1 MRYFRGV
8 PAYMN
13 TTISLFILAAT
24 VLVSLAAFNDG
35 RLFERLLFDPY
46 RVRMHREWHRSITHA
61 LVHADLPH
69 LVVNMFVLHA
79 FGANVEYLFGRLS
92 PLPVWL
98 TFGGLYL
105 GGALVGAMPAYFKH
119 GSRPGYRSVG
129 ASGAVS
135 AVTFAVILLL
145 PMAPLRI
152 LFLPVDLPAVVF
164 GVLYLAY
171 SWAMDRRGGDGVA
184 HDAHL
189 HGALFGIAYTAL
201 LEPQALFHFG
211 SLQNMLVP

>member
-1 MRYFRGV
+1 
-8 PAYMN
+8 MN
-13 TTISLFILAAT
+13 TSISLLILAAT
-24 VLVSLAAFNDG
+24 VLASLAAFSDG

-46 RVRMHREWHRSITHA
+46 RVRVHKEWYRSLTHA

-69 LVVNMFVLHA
+69 LAVNMFVLHA
-79 FGANVEYLFGRLS
+79 FGANVEFLFERLS

-105 GGALVGAMPAYFKH
+105 GGAFVGAMPAYFKH
-119 GSRPGYRSVG
+119 ASRSGYRSVG

-164 GVLYLAY
+164 GALYLVY

-189 HGALFGIAYTAL
+189 HGALFGVAYTAL

-211 SLQNMLVP
+211 SLQNFLQP